1 MKRRTLIQILGASA
15 LTSTLGM
22 LTQPAAAQS
31 TAGLIV
37 PFPAGGGAD
46 VLARS
51 IADAFG
57 RELGLTFWTA
67 NHPGAGG
74 TLGAQYLSRQH
85 PDGGY
90 VGYVTNGI
98 LCVNPLLYPKTPFDP
113 MASLEPVGRISEIG
127 LVAVLNP
134 HAIEGVNSLE
144 TLLTFGQKNPGKLT
158 FASSGIGTTSHL
170 AGMLFS
176 LRTGIEMLHIPY
188 RGGNAAMMDVL
199 AGRIPFMIDV
209 APNTLPH
216 IRAGKLKA
224 LGSASP
230 NRLAAAPDIPTLAEC
245 GLVGV
250 ELSAWD
256 GIALPKGA
264 SPELVER
271 YSAALSKAL
280 NDPAVSES
288 LAKKGAEI
296 RPGTPADFRAWI
308 ASERPKWAELVK
320 AVQAE
325 TATEN

>member
-98 LCVNPLLYPKTPFDP
+98 LCVNPLLYPK
-113 MASLEPVGRISEIG
+113 
-127 LVAVLNP
+127 
-134 HAIEGVNSLE
+134 H
-144 TLLTFGQKNPGKLT
+144 LLTLWR
-158 FASSGIGTTSHL
+158 HL
-170 AGMLFS
+170 SQWDES
-176 LRTGIEMLHIPY
+176 LRLVSLPY
-188 RGGNAAMMDVL
+188 SILM
-199 AGRIPFMIDV
+199 P
-209 APNTLPH
+209 
-216 IRAGKLKA
+216 LK
-224 LGSASP
+224 
-230 NRLAAAPDIPTLAEC
+230 
-245 GLVGV
+245 V
-250 ELSAWD
+250 
-256 GIALPKGA
+256 
-264 SPELVER
+264 
-271 YSAALSKAL
+271 
-280 NDPAVSES
+280 
-288 LAKKGAEI
+288 
-296 RPGTPADFRAWI
+296 
-308 ASERPKWAELVK
+308 
-320 AVQAE
+320 
-325 TATEN
+325 

>member
-98 LCVNPLLYPKTPFDP
+98 LCVNPLLTQK
-113 MASLEPVGRISEIG
+113 
-127 LVAVLNP
+127 
-134 HAIEGVNSLE
+134 H
-144 TLLTFGQKNPGKLT
+144 LLTLWR
-158 FASSGIGTTSHL
+158 HL
-170 AGMLFS
+170 SQWDES
-176 LRTGIEMLHIPY
+176 LRLVSLPY
-188 RGGNAAMMDVL
+188 SILM
-199 AGRIPFMIDV
+199 P
-209 APNTLPH
+209 
-216 IRAGKLKA
+216 LK
-224 LGSASP
+224 
-230 NRLAAAPDIPTLAEC
+230 
-245 GLVGV
+245 V
-250 ELSAWD
+250 
-256 GIALPKGA
+256 
-264 SPELVER
+264 
-271 YSAALSKAL
+271 
-280 NDPAVSES
+280 
-288 LAKKGAEI
+288 
-296 RPGTPADFRAWI
+296 
-308 ASERPKWAELVK
+308 
-320 AVQAE
+320 
-325 TATEN
+325 

>member
-144 TLLTFGQKNPGKLT
+144 TLLTFGRKNPGKLT

-176 LRTGIEMLHIPY
+176 LRTGI
-188 RGGNAAMMDVL
+188 
-199 AGRIPFMIDV
+199 
-209 APNTLPH
+209 
-216 IRAGKLKA
+216 
-224 LGSASP
+224 
-230 NRLAAAPDIPTLAEC
+230 
-245 GLVGV
+245 
-250 ELSAWD
+250 
-256 GIALPKGA
+256 
-264 SPELVER
+264 
-271 YSAALSKAL
+271 
-280 NDPAVSES
+280 
-288 LAKKGAEI
+288 
-296 RPGTPADFRAWI
+296 
-308 ASERPKWAELVK
+308 
-320 AVQAE
+320 
-325 TATEN
+325 

>member
-1 MKRRTLIQILGASA
+1 MKRRTLIQLLGASA
-15 LTSTLGM
+15 LTGTLGM

-144 TLLTFGQKNPGKLT
+144 TLLTFGRKNPGKLRPVISPACSFR
-158 FASSGIGTTSHL
+158 FAP
-170 AGMLFS
+170 A
-176 LRTGIEMLHIPY
+176 LRCFIFRTA
-188 RGGNAAMMDVL
+188 AAML
-199 AGRIPFMIDV
+199 R
-209 APNTLPH
+209 
-216 IRAGKLKA
+216 
-224 LGSASP
+224 
-230 NRLAAAPDIPTLAEC
+230 
-245 GLVGV
+245 
-250 ELSAWD
+250 
-256 GIALPKGA
+256 
-264 SPELVER
+264 
-271 YSAALSKAL
+271 
-280 NDPAVSES
+280 
-288 LAKKGAEI
+288 
-296 RPGTPADFRAWI
+296 
-308 ASERPKWAELVK
+308 
-320 AVQAE
+320 
-325 TATEN
+325 

>member
-144 TLLTFGQKNPGKLT
+144 TLLTFGRKIPGN
-158 FASSGIGTTSHL
+158 S
-170 AGMLFS
+170 
-176 LRTGIEMLHIPY
+176 P
-188 RGGNAAMMDVL
+188 
-199 AGRIPFMIDV
+199 
-209 APNTLPH
+209 LP
-216 IRAGKLKA
+216 
-224 LGSASP
+224 
-230 NRLAAAPDIPTLAEC
+230 
-245 GLVGV
+245 
-250 ELSAWD
+250 
-256 GIALPKGA
+256 LP
-264 SPELVER
+264 
-271 YSAALSKAL
+271 
-280 NDPAVSES
+280 
-288 LAKKGAEI
+288 
-296 RPGTPADFRAWI
+296 
-308 ASERPKWAELVK
+308 ASERPVISPACSFRFAPALRCFIFR
-320 AVQAE
+320 
-325 TATEN
+325 TAAAMLR

>member
-1 MKRRTLIQILGASA
+1 
-15 LTSTLGM
+15 
-22 LTQPAAAQS
+22 
-31 TAGLIV
+31 
-37 PFPAGGGAD
+37 
-46 VLARS
+46 
-51 IADAFG
+51 
-57 RELGLTFWTA
+57 
-67 NHPGAGG
+67 
-74 TLGAQYLSRQH
+74 
-85 PDGGY
+85 
-90 VGYVTNGI
+90 
-98 LCVNPLLYPKTPFDP
+98 
-113 MASLEPVGRISEIG
+113 
-127 LVAVLNP
+127 
-134 HAIEGVNSLE
+134 
-144 TLLTFGQKNPGKLT
+144 
-158 FASSGIGTTSHL
+158 
-170 AGMLFS
+170 MLFS

-230 NRLAAAPDIPTLAEC
+230 NRLAAAPGIPTLAEC

-271 YSAALSKAL
+271 YAAALSKAL
-280 NDPAVSES
+280 KDPGVSES

>member
-127 LVAVLNP
+127 LVTVLNP

-144 TLLTFGQKNPGKLT
+144 TLLTFGRKNPGKLT

-209 APNTLPH
+209 A
-216 IRAGKLKA
+216 
-224 LGSASP
+224 
-230 NRLAAAPDIPTLAEC
+230 
-245 GLVGV
+245 
-250 ELSAWD
+250 
-256 GIALPKGA
+256 LPKGA

-280 NDPAVSES
+280 NDPGVSES

>member
-15 LTSTLGM
+15 LTGTLGM

-144 TLLTFGQKNPGKLT
+144 TLLTFGRKNPGKLT

-224 LGSASP
+224 LGQRLTKPSGCSAGYSHAG
-230 NRLAAAPDIPTLAEC
+230 RMRSCRRGTLC
-245 GLVGV
+245 LG
-250 ELSAWD
+250 
-256 GIALPKGA
+256 
-264 SPELVER
+264 R
-271 YSAALSKAL
+271 H
-280 NDPAVSES
+280 
-288 LAKKGAEI
+288 
-296 RPGTPADFRAWI
+296 RTP
-308 ASERPKWAELVK
+308 
-320 AVQAE
+320 
-325 TATEN
+325 